1 MLFAF
6 LVMLIALTISGV
18 AIYYSVAGLV
28 AIFAAAAIPIIIM
41 GGALE
46 VGKLVA
52 AVWLHK
58 YWHRA
63 AWWLKTYL
71 SVSVLVLMFITSMG
85 IFGFLSKAHIEQTAT
100 AQEGVAQIE
109 RIDTEIAR
117 LEALIL
123 RSEQKIEKAESSSG
137 NFNAD
142 VQSQIDTEQQRID
155 SIYSRIQ
162 PAIDE
167 QNNII
172 AQARSDDEA
181 RISPY
186 NDQLVRIDEQLKNA
200 DIQIA
205 EYEERLTNLT
215 ADTNTLTP
223 LIAEISNIEQ
233 QIVRV
238 QSQLASGER
247 EQIQQA
253 QTTIGVNS
261 DGAAGPN
268 TRRAAGVWETQQR
281 ERIATI
287 QTQISEI
294 RQREE
299 TTVNTERERLR
310 NLIDAIISETKP
322 ALEQRKLEVLATI
335 DQVRETESPV
345 IQTARDEISRIRS
358 SAEQQIIASQELI
371 ERLRNSLQVGVDTD
385 AQQIVDQEIQKIAEN
400 NNTIDKLTEEK
411 YILQAEY
418 RKLEAEVGP
427 VKYLAEFIYG
437 DKAGEDL
444 LEEAV
449 RWVIIVIIFVF
460 DPLAVVLLIA
470 SQYTFEWNRKQKTAE
485 DTIESNVI
493 IQEEPIQQEIKN
505 EKTIV
510 EVQETTEISTE
521 ENNETKD
528 EKEIEPLIPELEK
541 MLKEADE
548 DTLAEVAK
556 ELENEQRSETVNPE
570 ADNKRK
576 KPGSFRFT
584 DKK

>member
-117 LEALIL
+117 LEVLIL
-123 RSEQKIEKAESSSG
+123 RSEKKIEKAESSSG
-137 NFNAD
+137 NFNTD
-142 VQSQIDTEQQRID
+142 VQSQIDAEQQRID

-167 QNNII
+167 QNKII

-200 DIQIA
+200 DNQIS

-215 ADTNTLTP
+215 VDATTLNP

-294 RQREE
+294 RKREE

-310 NLIDAIISETKP
+310 NLIDSIRSETKP

-358 SAEQQIIASQELI
+358 SAEQQLIASQELI

-400 NNTIDKLTEEK
+400 NNTIDKLIEEK

-427 VKYLAEFIYG
+427 VKYLAEFLYG
-437 DKAGEDL
+437 DEAGEDL

-485 DTIESNVI
+485 DAIEINVSN
-493 IQEEPIQQEIKN
+493 QEEPIQQETEN

-510 EVQETTEISTE
+510 EVQATTEISTE

-556 ELENEQRSETVNPE
+556 ELENAQRSETVNPE